1 MWGAVLWLCKV
12 MRGMNSTTALETIRC
27 LSLEAWQLLTLSY
40 WSQMKVQAQVSIALR
55 FKCNSKVAKLQ
66 VSLAI
71 WAPKSQSQA
80 FGRLNSCHSSVAQK
94 FILWES
100 ATNRSSPRE
109 LTTHLIKTSWH
120 QVSFLTKVIRELPKE
135 MRVAKSQSSLCMEG
149 SSRSLRNKDSIKSM
163 TRILLQS
170 TCQPKLKTCT
180 ILTSSKMCKT
190 LRKVPHKS
198 KNYACRWKLM
208 RSFKTTQ
215 DLLKLLKLPMYSRGR
230 KATDHLKMRFGA

>member
-12 MRGMNSTTALETIRC
+12 MRGMSSTTALETIRC
-27 LSLEAWQLLTLSY
+27 LSLEAWQLLILSF
-40 WSQMKVQAQVSIALR
+40 WSQMKAQEQVSIVPR
-55 FKCNSKVAKLQ
+55 FKCKLKVAKQQ

-71 WAPKSQSQA
+71 WALKSQSQA

-100 ATNRSSPRE
+100 ATNRSSPRG

-120 QVSFLTKVIRELPKE
+120 QVSFLTKAIKELPKE

-190 LRKVPHKS
+190 LQKVPHKS
-198 KNYACRWKLM
+198 RNYACRWKLM

-215 DLLKLLKLPMYSRGR
+215 DHLRLLKLPMYSRGK